1 MNTPP
6 LENQHL
12 WETLRQVDDPELG
25 CNIVDLGL
33 VYDVRVE
40 SGVVTVVMTL
50 TTPGCPMHESIG
62 WGVSKALL
70 EVPGVADV
78 QVDIVWDPPW
88 SPDMMSEA
96 ARERLGVRRR

>member
-1 MNTPP
+1 MNTAALDPQ
-6 LENQHL
+6 LL

-40 SGVVTVVMTL
+40 GGAVTVVMTL
-50 TTPGCPMHESIG
+50 TTQGCPMHESIG
-62 WGVSKALL
+62 RGVSEALL
-70 EVPGVADV
+70 AVPGVEDA

-88 SPDMMSEA
+88 CPDMMSEA

>member
-1 MNTPP
+1 MNTPALDP
-6 LENQHL
+6 QLL

-33 VYDVRVE
+33 VYDVRVDG
-40 SGVVTVVMTL
+40 GVVTVVMTL

-62 WGVSKALL
+62 HGVSMALL
-70 EVPGVADV
+70 EIPGVEDA

-88 SPDMMSEA
+88 SPEMMTEA
-96 ARERLGVRRR
+96 AQKRLGVRRR

>member
-1 MNTPP
+1 MNTTALDNP
-6 LENQHL
+6 LL

-33 VYDVRVE
+33 VYDVRRE
-40 SGVVTVVMTL
+40 GGLVTVVMTL
-50 TTPGCPMHESIG
+50 TTQGCPMHESIAF
-62 WGVSKALL
+62 GVSKALL
-70 EVPGVADV
+70 AVPGVDDV